1 MSFRIRT
8 CVLAS
13 GKQLTAELALVWLK
27 LHKRRGDRRTFF
39 CQECG
44 GRLIVHAKP
53 VPHFVH
59 ARSTFNHPQPEFCK
73 LRTGGRTKTP
83 PQRIIVSD

>member
-1 MSFRIRT
+1 MLFRIRT

-13 GKQLTAELALVWLK
+13 GKQSTAELALVWLK

-39 CQECG
+39 CPECG

-53 VPHFVH
+53 EPHFVH
-59 ARSTFNHPQPEFCK
+59 AKSTLNDPQPEFCK

-83 PQRIIVSD
+83 PLKIIID